1 MNSFRGIWRL
11 GGRGVPGAGV
21 RSRPTASQSIE
32 RWGCQGMD
40 KVRIDKWLWA
50 ARFFKTRTLATQA
63 VEGGR
68 VKLNGERC
76 KPAKEVKAG
85 DQLIIHIS
93 ELEWEITIV
102 ALSDKRG
109 PATVART
116 LYAELAGSFGRRQAR
131 MDERR
136 LQLDPAAILKR
147 RPTKKDRRKIHRFNE
162 EF

>member
-1 MNSFRGIWRL
+1 
-11 GGRGVPGAGV
+11 
-21 RSRPTASQSIE
+21 
-32 RWGCQGMD
+32 MD

-50 ARFFKTRTLATQA
+50 ARFFKTRSLAALA

-76 KPAKEVKAG
+76 KPAKEVKPG
-85 DQLIIHIS
+85 DQLIIHVG
-93 ELEWEITIV
+93 ELEWEITLA

-109 PATVART
+109 PATAARA
-116 LYAELAGSFGRRQAR
+116 LYGESAESIGRRQAR

-136 LQLDPAAILKR
+136 MQLNPAATLKG
-147 RPTKKDRRKIHRFNE
+147 RPTKKDRRKINRFSG